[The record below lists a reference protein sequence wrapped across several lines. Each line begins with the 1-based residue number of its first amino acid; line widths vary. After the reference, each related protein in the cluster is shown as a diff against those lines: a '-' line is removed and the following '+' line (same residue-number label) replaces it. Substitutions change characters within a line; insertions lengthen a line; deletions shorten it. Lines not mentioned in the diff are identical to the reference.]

1 MSLAS
6 FIIKKSIQLFCN
18 NCNIYAFYVRKAF
31 ISNARL
37 KLAKNQAKA
46 KQHPKVE
53 ISLFENNS
61 LSLSTLLPKN
71 KRRYSKRCTKKQG
84 RFFK

>member
-1 MSLAS
+1 M
-6 FIIKKSIQLFCN
+6 
-18 NCNIYAFYVRKAF
+18 
-31 ISNARL
+31 
-37 KLAKNQAKA
+37 AKNQAKA

-84 RFFK
+84 RFFKCRYIINDNENETEN